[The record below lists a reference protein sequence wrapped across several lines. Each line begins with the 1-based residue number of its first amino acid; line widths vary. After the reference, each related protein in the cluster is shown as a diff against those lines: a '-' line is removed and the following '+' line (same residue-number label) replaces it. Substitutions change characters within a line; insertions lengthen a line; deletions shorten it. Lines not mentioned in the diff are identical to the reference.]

1 MNMDPLVLRLGL
13 ALAIGL
19 LVGLERGW
27 REREAPAGSRT
38 AGIRTYGISGLVGGA
53 AMALGNASQNSL
65 ILPASFLGFT
75 AVFAWFKWHEAEHDE
90 DFSATSVIAAIAVFA
105 FGALAVA
112 GKPTEAAAGGVALT
126 TVLASREVLHGWLQ
140 RLSWIELRSALVL
153 AVMTAVVLPL
163 LPDKP
168 VDPWNAI
175 NPREV
180 WLFTILMGAL
190 SYLGYILIRI
200 AGPSRGLIYSSLAGG
215 LVSSTAMTLS
225 LARTEGDPSRRAGAA
240 CLAAVVSVCR
250 MLVITAFIATDI
262 AIHVTAPTFAA
273 AVVFAL
279 FGLALLR
286 RATSDTSSHQHRNP
300 LDLKP
305 ILISAVILMVMSTF
319 SAISSRYFGAS
330 SLPITAAIAGMA
342 DVDVAVLSM
351 IRLQGGPTPHAILGF
366 AILAAYASNATMR
379 FVSAAVIA
387 PRTFSLAYGA
397 ATILA
402 LLAAFV
408 IYRLAPADFLRSI
421 YINDF
426 R

>member
-1 MNMDPLVLRLGL
+1 MDPLVLRLGL

-27 REREAPAGSRT
+27 RERAAPAGSRT

-53 AMALGNASQNSL
+53 AMALGDASRNGF

-126 TVLASREVLHGWLQ
+126 AVLASREVLHGWLQ
-140 RLSWIELRSALVL
+140 RVTWIELRSALVL
-153 AVMTAVVLPL
+153 AVMTAIVLPL
-163 LPDKP
+163 LPDTP
-168 VDPWNAI
+168 IDPWNAI
-175 NPREV
+175 NPRQI
-180 WLFTILMGAL
+180 WFFTILMGAL

-250 MLVITAFIATDI
+250 MLVITTFLGPDI
-262 AIHVTAPTFAA
+262 AVFVAPPTIAA
-273 AVVFAL
+273 AIVFTL
-279 FGLALLR
+279 FGLFLLR
-286 RATSDTSSHQHRNP
+286 SAASETSSHEHPNP

-305 ILISAVILMVMSTF
+305 ILISAVILMVMSAF
-319 SAISSRYFGAS
+319 SAVSSRYFGSS

-351 IRLQGGPTPHAILGF
+351 IRLQNGPTPHEILGL
-366 AILAAYASNATMR
+366 AVLAAYASNAVVR
-379 FVSAAVIA
+379 FVSAAAIA
-387 PRTFSLAYGA
+387 PRSFSLAYGS
-397 ATILA
+397 ATVLA

-408 IYRLAPADFLRSI
+408 VYWFLPVT
-421 YINDF
+421 NF
-426 R
+426 FQTN

>member
-1 MNMDPLVLRLGL
+1 MDPLVLRLGL

-27 REREAPAGSRT
+27 RERAAPAGSRT

-53 AMALGNASQNSL
+53 AMALGDASRNSF

-126 TVLASREVLHGWLQ
+126 AVLASREVLHGWLQ
-140 RLSWIELRSALVL
+140 RVTWIELRSALVL
-153 AVMTAVVLPL
+153 AVMTAIVLPL
-163 LPDKP
+163 LPDTSI
-168 VDPWNAI
+168 DPWNAI
-175 NPREV
+175 NPRQI
-180 WLFTILMGAL
+180 WFFTILMGAL

-250 MLVITAFIATDI
+250 MLVITTFLGPDI
-262 AIHVTAPTFAA
+262 AVYVAPPTIAA
-273 AVVFAL
+273 AIVFTL
-279 FGLALLR
+279 FGLFLLR
-286 RATSDTSSHQHRNP
+286 SAASETSSHEHPNP

-305 ILISAVILMVMSTF
+305 ILISAVILMVMSAF
-319 SAISSRYFGAS
+319 SAVSSRYFGSS

-351 IRLQGGPTPHAILGF
+351 IRLQNGPTPHEILGLSV
-366 AILAAYASNATMR
+366 LAAYASNAMVR
-379 FVSAAVIA
+379 FVSAAAIA
-387 PRTFSLAYGA
+387 PRSFSLAYGP
-397 ATILA
+397 ATVLA

-408 IYRLAPADFLRSI
+408 VYWFLPVTSFFQT
-421 YINDF
+421 N
-426 R
+426 

>member
-1 MNMDPLVLRLGL
+1 MDPLVLRLGL

-27 REREAPAGSRT
+27 REREAPEGSRT

-53 AMALGNASQNSL
+53 AMALGNASQNNL

-105 FGALAVA
+105 FGALSVA

-126 TVLASREVLHGWLQ
+126 TVLASREVLHGWLK
-140 RLSWIELRSALVL
+140 RLTWIELRSALVL

-163 LPDKP
+163 LPDRP
-168 VDPWNAI
+168 IDPWNAI
-175 NPREV
+175 NPRQI
-180 WLFTILMGAL
+180 WFFTILMGAL

-225 LARTEGDPSRRAGAA
+225 LARTDGDPHRRAGAA
-240 CLAAVVSVCR
+240 CLAAVVSVLR
-250 MLVITAFIATDI
+250 MLAITTFIGPDI
-262 AIHVTAPTFAA
+262 AVYVAPPTLAA

-279 FGLALLR
+279 FGLFLLR
-286 RATSDTSSHQHRNP
+286 SAVSETSSHEHRNP

-305 ILISAVILMVMSTF
+305 ILISAVILMVMSAF

-351 IRLQGGPTPHAILGF
+351 VRLQNGPTPHEILGL
-366 AILAAYASNATMR
+366 AILAAYASNALVR
-379 FVSAAVIA
+379 FVSAAALA
-387 PRTFSLAYGA
+387 PRAFSFSYGA
-397 ATILA
+397 ATIIA
-402 LLAAFV
+402 LLAAFILYWIV
-408 IYRLAPADFLRSI
+408 PAAKFFPMPLAQ
-421 YINDF
+421 
-426 R
+426 

>member
-1 MNMDPLVLRLGL
+1 MDPLVLRLGL

-38 AGIRTYGISGLVGGA
+38 AGIRTYGISGLLGGT
-53 AMALGNASQNSL
+53 AMALGSASQNSL

-90 DFSATSVIAAIAVFA
+90 DFSATSVITAIAVFA
-105 FGALAVA
+105 FGALSVA

-140 RLSWIELRSALVL
+140 RLTWIELRSALVL

-163 LPDKP
+163 LPDQP

-175 NPREV
+175 NPRQI
-180 WLFTILMGAL
+180 WMFTILMGAL

-200 AGPSRGLIYSSLAGG
+200 SGPSRGLIYSSLAGG

-225 LARTEGDPSRRAGAA
+225 LARTEGDPLRRAGAA

-250 MLVITAFIATDI
+250 MLVITAFIGPDI
-262 AIHVTAPTFAA
+262 AVYVAAPTMAA

-279 FGLALLR
+279 IGLILLR
-286 RATSDTSSHQHRNP
+286 RAASETAQHQHRNP

-305 ILISAVILMVMSTF
+305 ILISAVILMVMSAF

-351 IRLQGGPTPHAILGF
+351 IRLQGGPTPHEILGL
-366 AILAAYASNATMR
+366 AILAAYASNAMMR
-379 FVSAAVIA
+379 LVSAAAIA
-387 PRTFSLAYGA
+387 PRPFSVAYGL
-397 ATILA
+397 ATLLA
-402 LLAAFV
+402 LLAAFLV
-408 IYRLAPADFLRSI
+408 YWTLPAADFFQAI
-421 YINDF
+421 
-426 R
+426 